1 MYNFRKIDKCN
12 MCGSNSHNHKLLG
25 KRFNRSQGI
34 FFKKKINDIST
45 NIYKCTKCNTIF
57 TNPIPYPNS
66 GFKRYEE
73 LNYTDMLNFDDKI
86 YEHELLILQKNI
98 KKNKPK
104 FLDIGC
110 GNGYL
115 LNKLNNKNFDVYG
128 IEPVKKYFDIC
139 IKEFPYLKNKVEN
152 IDIENYNKKINF
164 DIISFNSVLEH
175 LIDPKEQLRSSLD
188 KLEKGG
194 IIHIEVPH
202 SNWLLSKLI
211 NFFKRLTLQN
221 NVTNLSPMHPP
232 YHYYEFSKKS
242 FEVNSKIMGYKI
254 LYYYIRVSDIE
265 LKIPNYLKLF
275 LKTLMKYTNTGKQL
289 IIFLEKL

>member
-12 MCGSNSHNHKLLG
+12 MCGSNSHNHQLLG

-139 IKEFPYLKNKVEN
+139 IKKFPYLKTKVEN
-152 IDIENYNKKINF
+152 VDIENYNKKINF

-175 LIDPKEQLRSSLD
+175 LIDPKEQLKSSLD

-254 LYYYIRVSDIE
+254 LHNYIRVSDIE